1 MSAEIIDGRALAN
14 AWLDELAIQF
24 RAIGTPIHL
33 ATIIIGDDPS
43 LKTFIKVKQKAA
55 QSVGVTFS
63 SYEFS
68 SNEIDEA
75 QETLG
80 FLSKDDSV
88 DGIIVELPLP
98 KSWNQEKFLSLIS
111 QGKDVDC
118 ISLACEEKFYDGK
131 SAIMPPSVIALKHA
145 LDSIDFSVSST
156 SCAVI
161 GNGKLIG
168 RPIAHW
174 LKSHGA
180 KVSII
185 DDATKNPQTISSSAD
200 LVVAG
205 SGVVGLVHN
214 DWIKKDAI
222 VIDFGCAPVDGKFV
236 GDVDFNSVKLKA
248 GAITPVPGG
257 MGPLVVAAV
266 LENLLFLSIH

>member
-1 MSAEIIDGRALAN
+1 MSAKIIDGRAISDAL
-14 AWLDELAIQF
+14 LDELAIQF
-24 RAIGTPIHL
+24 RAVGTPIHL
-33 ATIIIGDDPS
+33 VAIIVGDDPS

-68 SNEIDEA
+68 SDEINEA
-75 QETLG
+75 QETLQ

-88 DGIIVELPLP
+88 HGIIVELPLP
-98 KSWNQEKFLSLIS
+98 KSWDQEKFLSLIPLE
-111 QGKDVDC
+111 KDVDC
-118 ISLACEEKFYDGK
+118 ISSASEENFYNDK
-131 SAIMPPSVIALKHA
+131 NPIMPPSVVALKRA
-145 LDSIDFSVSST
+145 LDLINFSVSGA

-174 LKSHGA
+174 LKSQGA

-185 DDATKNPQTISSSAD
+185 DDTTKNPQAISFNAD
-200 LVVAG
+200 IVVAG
-205 SGVVGLVHN
+205 SGVAGLVRE

-222 VIDFGCAPVDGKFV
+222 VIDFGCAPVDGKFI
-236 GDVDFNSVKLKA
+236 GDVDFDSVKSKA
-248 GAITPVPGG
+248 SAITPVPGG

-266 LENLLFLSIH
+266 LENLLELSTR